1 MAISHYLKDIGRG
14 ADGARDLTRAA
25 AADLLGR
32 ILDGHC
38 SELEIGAFCVAM
50 RLKGETPDELAGFID
65 ALDAR
70 LAKLPASER
79 PVVVLPSYNGA
90 RKLPVL
96 TPLLALLLAREGL
109 PVLIHGS
116 ATEDRRITS
125 EQVLAAAGV
134 QPQAASA
141 RIACGQLHFVAT
153 ERLHPGLKRLLDVR
167 RAIGLRNP
175 AHSLVKLINPVDG
188 PALVV
193 GCYTHPEYA
202 VSMAAV
208 QQLMGTPTLLLRG
221 TEGEPVAD
229 ARRTP
234 RMELLLHGEA
244 RCVQEAQ
251 SGSLSTLPTLPSAID
266 AGSTQ
271 RFIADV
277 MAGRVA
283 APAPILA
290 QVRHIVRACEAIEAG
305 AQPDQPG
312 RRVA

>member
-14 ADGARDLTRAA
+14 ADGARALTRAA
-25 AADLLGR
+25 AADLLGQ

-38 SELEIGAFCVAM
+38 TDLEVGAFCVAM
-50 RLKGETPDELAGFID
+50 RIKGETPQEMAGFLD

-70 LAKLPASER
+70 LARLPASDR
-79 PVVVLPSYNGA
+79 PVAVLPSYNGA

-96 TPLLALLLAREGL
+96 TPLLAMLLAREGL
-109 PVLIHGS
+109 PVLIHGT
-116 ATEDRRITS
+116 ATEDRRTTS
-125 EQVLAAAGV
+125 EQVLAAAG
-134 QPQAASA
+134 QLPQGADA

-153 ERLHPGLKRLLDVR
+153 ESLHPGLKRLLDVR
-167 RAIGLRNP
+167 RTIGLRNS
-175 AHSLVKLINPVDG
+175 AHSLVKLLNPVAG

-208 QQLMGTPTLLLRG
+208 QQLTGTPTLLLRG

-234 RMELLLHGEA
+234 RMELLLHGQLH
-244 RCVQEAQ
+244 CVQEAQ
-251 SGSLSTLPTLPSAID
+251 SGSLTTLPTLPSTID
-266 AGSTQ
+266 AASTQ
-271 RFIADV
+271 RFIADA
-277 MAGRVA
+277 MAGKA
-283 APAPILA
+283 AVPEPILA

-305 AQPDQPG
+305 AQSDQQG
-312 RRVA
+312 RWVA